1 MAGPAFAD
9 QLDTFRE
16 SGGPTPVD
24 AGPPKAGHHTMR
36 NILRTIVCCASI
48 SLASLSASAQ
58 FGGKAGFSEAFR
70 PDILPRDMVLIVETL
85 KLEDW
90 QRPIVE
96 SLIEDYTASFKTGC
110 DAVREKMVDMAKA
123 QKNGS
128 KSAAGLLA
136 PIESWQQEK
145 RKLFSD
151 FMESVKGQLS
161 DTQRERW
168 PRFERTI
175 RREHALANSDLSG
188 EGVDLLAIARQ
199 MQMPPEAMSAAQ
211 PAFDEYEVA
220 LDKAL
225 ADRDARIESLMPD
238 FRVAMESMDL
248 EKGSG
253 LQAQIVTAR
262 IAVRQAQDEGIE
274 RIAAALPAP
283 YGADFRQR
291 ALAAG
296 YKEAFQPDPLASFF
310 QVVDGLDDLTAEQK
324 SGIASARSKWDTALA
339 SLRDRMLDTIRKDD
353 PNKAARATKSAQARL
368 AAKQGKTAEAPPPD
382 PMVPLR
388 NEKNKLVQETRD
400 SVLALLT
407 AEQKE
412 KITAGIPGLRPPNV
426 QTNPAIY
433 EGGARKNPANAGA
446 GDADA
451 EGEKPARKETVE

>member
-1 MAGPAFAD
+1 
-9 QLDTFRE
+9 
-16 SGGPTPVD
+16 
-24 AGPPKAGHHTMR
+24 
-36 NILRTIVCCASI
+36 
-48 SLASLSASAQ
+48 
-58 FGGKAGFSEAFR
+58 
-70 PDILPRDMVLIVETL
+70 MVLIVETL

-136 PIESWQQEK
+136 PIEAWQQEK
-145 RKLFSD
+145 RRLFGD

-199 MQMPPEAMSAAQ
+199 MQMPPEALSAAQ
-211 PAFDEYEVA
+211 PAFDEYEVV

-225 ADRDARIESLMPD
+225 ADRDARIQSLMPD

-253 LQAQIVTAR
+253 LQAQIVTVR

-324 SGIASARSKWDTALA
+324 SGIATARSKWETALA

-400 SVLALLT
+400 TVLALLT

-433 EGGARKNPANAGA
+433 EGGARRNPANAGA

>member
-1 MAGPAFAD
+1 
-9 QLDTFRE
+9 
-16 SGGPTPVD
+16 
-24 AGPPKAGHHTMR
+24 
-36 NILRTIVCCASI
+36 
-48 SLASLSASAQ
+48 
-58 FGGKAGFSEAFR
+58 
-70 PDILPRDMVLIVETL
+70 
-85 KLEDW
+85 
-90 QRPIVE
+90 
-96 SLIEDYTASFKTGC
+96 
-110 DAVREKMVDMAKA
+110 
-123 QKNGS
+123 
-128 KSAAGLLA
+128 
-136 PIESWQQEK
+136 
-145 RKLFSD
+145 
-151 FMESVKGQLS
+151 VKGQLS

-211 PAFDEYEVA
+211 PAFDEYEIA

-225 ADRDARIESLMPD
+225 AERDARIKSLMPD

-248 EKGSG
+248 EKGAG
-253 LQAQIVTAR
+253 LQTQIVTAR
-262 IAVRQAQDEGIE
+262 ITVRQAQDDGIE

-324 SGIASARSKWDTALA
+324 SGIAAAKSKWEAALA

-400 SVLALLT
+400 AVLALLT

-433 EGGARKNPANAGA
+433 EGGARKGAAGA
-446 GDADA
+446 GADADA
-451 EGEKPARKETVE
+451 EGDKPARKETVE